1 MVRYQSSDLNVVD
14 VFLAEF
20 QKSIMHAIPQMF
32 IFLLSGSELDRPVI
46 LEVNALLKISSFR
59 LPAIVDVIV
68 AEPILSVIP
77 RLNVLLGDIL
87 AKIPRQGKIPTF
99 LFKYHQI

>member
-32 IFLLSGSELDRPVI
+32 IFLQPSVVFDISDI
-46 LEVNALLKISSFR
+46 LEVNALLLEFCKISSFST
-59 LPAIVDVIV
+59 P
-68 AEPILSVIP
+68 
-77 RLNVLLGDIL
+77 LLL
-87 AKIPRQGKIPTF
+87 MS
-99 LFKYHQI
+99 L